1 MPYTITGRCIQCD
14 DCLSVCPTGAI
25 DAIDDQMLWINPT
38 LCNNCVDISSTP
50 RCVET
55 CPVDSPIPFQAKK
68 GRCKTSDRGETSS
81 DLFANGKSNSFAS
94 AIVVWDVCNILAQR
108 SSIPWQTDSEG
119 KLCYHRQT
127 NQGRGSVTFQVTDT
141 LDAQQPIALNAADA
155 LAVIEAFDIRAACL
169 HLIYAAYATALE
181 RPWEQEFVISDRQI
195 ETYLGLDKRKDLSK
209 IAKLTLIKEW
219 VQQPCKIIVSLDWK
233 PHGKFE
239 NFSLATSQLWHLLE
253 IQHHFQEDELGCKH
267 LTGLTFRIK
276 AGLWAEYFLNRSGY
290 KQKTA
295 FYHYGTL
302 PKSLLT
308 TVMSIWQQHEGAA
321 RILLWLLFKARMG
334 QDQRITVPMLMRVAY
349 GESKLS
355 QASSHSEKR
364 KRLFRI
370 FENDLEVLN
379 YHGIKPVFDPAT
391 YPPDIQPLWAKLA
404 DLPDDAEAALEF
416 WMNDGSSDSRLTD
429 TAPRGKW
436 NRLMNARLL
445 RFDLPTDWQN
455 PTSSKHSDKSQR
467 QPRNQQ
473 SKQRQASR
481 QSLQSYS
488 SLSGQQISDARKK
501 LQLSQRALAQQ
512 IGKSQSWVRDIEQ
525 GRFQPAS
532 KEQALLCRFL
542 GIEH

>member
-1 MPYTITGRCIQCD
+1 
-14 DCLSVCPTGAI
+14 
-25 DAIDDQMLWINPT
+25 
-38 LCNNCVDISSTP
+38 
-50 RCVET
+50 
-55 CPVDSPIPFQAKK
+55 
-68 GRCKTSDRGETSS
+68 
-81 DLFANGKSNSFAS
+81 
-94 AIVVWDVCNILAQR
+94 
-108 SSIPWQTDSEG
+108 
-119 KLCYHRQT
+119 
-127 NQGRGSVTFQVTDT
+127 
-141 LDAQQPIALNAADA
+141 
-155 LAVIEAFDIRAACL
+155 
-169 HLIYAAYATALE
+169 
-181 RPWEQEFVISDRQI
+181 
-195 ETYLGLDKRKDLSK
+195 
-209 IAKLTLIKEW
+209 
-219 VQQPCKIIVSLDWK
+219 
-233 PHGKFE
+233 
-239 NFSLATSQLWHLLE
+239 
-253 IQHHFQEDELGCKH
+253 
-267 LTGLTFRIK
+267 
-276 AGLWAEYFLNRSGY
+276 
-290 KQKTA
+290 
-295 FYHYGTL
+295 
-302 PKSLLT
+302 
-308 TVMSIWQQHEGAA
+308 
-321 RILLWLLFKARMG
+321 MG